1 MSTSMNLVVNLR
13 FVIKSLEINVE
24 TMENGTI
31 KWSFFQALQV
41 QLIKMVAFV
50 WIAWKILVLVLQF
63 VRYVSEKVFRW
74 IHERDAQ
81 TILPAITDDILMQ
94 SAVSIASK
102 IRSQEANI
110 YS

>member
-1 MSTSMNLVVNLR
+1 MSTSMNLVVNMR
-13 FVIKSLEINVE
+13 FVIESLEINVE
-24 TMENGTI
+24 TIENSTI
-31 KWSFFQALQV
+31 RRSFFQALQV
-41 QLIKMVAFV
+41 QFIKMVAFV

-74 IHERDAQ
+74 IHKRDVQ
-81 TILPAITDDILMQ
+81 TILPLITDDILLQ

-102 IRSQEANI
+102 IRSQEANN